1 MSVINTMLKDL
12 ESRGVECEKSD
23 NNILGGLSANK
34 QTITEK
40 GFSSDV
46 YLISLISVFSI
57 LTIMVTV
64 YFLLPYKMVYVA
76 QENIARPPGN
86 TGSSEIE
93 TQANNKK
100 PAFRPVLIEH
110 NTAVAATSVVAQ
122 SALASVSVTKPMSA
136 TAIKSSLAAA
146 KSERQVAAKTAG
158 TKPVVQS
165 TNQHSS
171 VAEKSVTEEKRQ
183 QIRSPVIQQPAK
195 TLSAASQEAVLVE
208 AEIFDETDEALESLE
223 VVNKKQRDYTPQ
235 EKSHQA
241 YATASLLYNE
251 GSKQQAKASLKEAIA
266 YGVANRDAYSLLAVI
281 YLEDGRADLASEIIE
296 NGLSKHSDD
305 QALLRLYLQ
314 SLVQQAKYKEAI
326 TVMEQRL
333 RLTSP
338 EDLGYLAGLYQ
349 KQNDHLNAVKFYA
362 RALQLKPSTS
372 LWWMGQG
379 ISLEGIEKH
388 EEALQSYQ
396 QSISTGQ
403 LSGKL
408 AKYAASRIKSI
419 KQFHADFVS

>member
-12 ESRGVECEKSD
+12 ERRGVECDKSD

-34 QTITEK
+34 LTISEVDLS
-40 GFSSDV
+40 GNAYF
-46 YLISLISVFSI
+46 ISLLSVFSI
-57 LTIMVTV
+57 LAIIVTV
-64 YFLLPYKMVYVA
+64 YILSPYKMVSVA
-76 QENIARPPGN
+76 QDKVENPLAN
-86 TGSSEIE
+86 TESSEIE

-100 PAFRPVLIEH
+100 PALNPVLIEQ
-110 NTAVAATSVVAQ
+110 NTTAAVNSVVAQ
-122 SALASVSVTKPMSA
+122 SALASVPVTKPTTNS
-136 TAIKSSLAAA
+136 IVAAA
-146 KSERQVAAKTAG
+146 KSEIQLAAKTAG
-158 TKPVVQS
+158 TTSVVQS
-165 TNQHSS
+165 TNKHSS
-171 VAEKSVTEEKRQ
+171 DAEKSVAEEKRQ
-183 QIRSPVIQQPAK
+183 QIKPPVIEQAAK
-195 TLSAASQEAVLVE
+195 ALPVVTRKAVLVE
-208 AEIFDETDEALESLE
+208 AESFDETDEASESLE

-235 EKSHQA
+235 EKSRQA
-241 YATASLLYNE
+241 YATASSLYNE

-266 YGVANRDAYSLLAVI
+266 YSSANRDAYSLLAVI

-296 NGLSKHSDD
+296 IGLSKHSDD
-305 QALLRLYLQ
+305 HALMRLYLQ

-408 AKYAASRIKSI
+408 AQYAASRIKTI
-419 KQFHADFVS
+419 KQLHADFVS

>member
-23 NNILGGLSANK
+23 NAILGGLSANK
-34 QTITEK
+34 QTIMEK
-40 GFSSDV
+40 GLSSNA
-46 YLISLISVFSI
+46 YFISLISVFSI
-57 LTIMVTV
+57 LAIMVTV
-64 YFLLPYKMVYVA
+64 YFILPYKMVYVA
-76 QENIARPPGN
+76 QENVARLPGN
-86 TGSSEIE
+86 TESSEIE

-100 PAFRPVLIEH
+100 PAFNPVLIEH
-110 NTAVAATSVVAQ
+110 NTAAAATSVVAQ
-122 SALASVSVTKPMSA
+122 SALASVSVTKPA
-136 TAIKSSLAAA
+136 PAINSSLAAA

-158 TKPVVQS
+158 TTSVVQS
-165 TNQHSS
+165 TNKHSS
-171 VAEKSVTEEKRQ
+171 VAEISVTEGKRQ
-183 QIRSPVIQQPAK
+183 QIKPPVIEQAAK
-195 TLSAASQEAVLVE
+195 TLSAATREAVLVE

-235 EKSHQA
+235 EKSRQA
-241 YATASLLYNE
+241 YATASSLYNE
-251 GSKQQAKASLKEAIA
+251 GSKQQAKASLKQAIA
-266 YGVANRDAYSLLAVI
+266 FSVANRDAYSLLAVI

-349 KQNDHLNAVKFYA
+349 KQNDHLNAVKLYT

-408 AKYAASRIKSI
+408 AKYAASRIKTI